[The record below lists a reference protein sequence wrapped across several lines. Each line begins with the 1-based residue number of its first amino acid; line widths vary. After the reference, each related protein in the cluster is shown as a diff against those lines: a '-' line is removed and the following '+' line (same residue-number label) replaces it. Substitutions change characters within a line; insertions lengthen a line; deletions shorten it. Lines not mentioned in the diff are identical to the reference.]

1 MAKLMQRSL
10 LLAALLLLVAAAGLT
25 PAAAAGGGAG
35 GDLPLGWI
43 PSLSGCRGSIA
54 ECLAGEEFDL
64 GSEVSR
70 RFLATSSYISYG
82 ALKRD
87 TVPCSRPAP
96 LTTTAAPAP
105 RPTPTLAAAP
115 PSPSAGVKEGDLA
128 DLGSNPRKYP
138 FLGRKSDE
146 FGMLFWWF
154 CSES

>member
-1 MAKLMQRSL
+1 MAKLMQRL
-10 LLAALLLLVAAAGLT
+10 VLLAVLLLLVAAAGLT
-25 PAAAAGGGAG
+25 PAAAAADGGAG

-87 TVPCSRPAP
+87 TVPCSRRGASYYNC
-96 LTTTAAPAP
+96 
-105 RPTPTLAAAP
+105 RPGAQANPY
-115 PSPSAGVKEGDLA
+115 SRSCSAITQCRGG
-128 DLGSNPRKYP
+128 
-138 FLGRKSDE
+138 
-146 FGMLFWWF
+146 
-154 CSES
+154 

>member
-25 PAAAAGGGAG
+25 PAAATDGGAG

-64 GSEVSR
+64 GSEVTR

-87 TVPCSRPAP
+87 TVPCSRRGASYYNC
-96 LTTTAAPAP
+96 
-105 RPTPTLAAAP
+105 RPGAQANPY
-115 PSPSAGVKEGDLA
+115 SRSCSAITQCRGG
-128 DLGSNPRKYP
+128 
-138 FLGRKSDE
+138 
-146 FGMLFWWF
+146 
-154 CSES
+154 

>member
-10 LLAALLLLVAAAGLT
+10 LLAALLLVAAAGLT

-87 TVPCSRPAP
+87 TVPCSRRGASYYNC
-96 LTTTAAPAP
+96 
-105 RPTPTLAAAP
+105 RPGAQANPY
-115 PSPSAGVKEGDLA
+115 SRSCSAITQCRG
-128 DLGSNPRKYP
+128 
-138 FLGRKSDE
+138 
-146 FGMLFWWF
+146 
-154 CSES
+154 